1 MSVEA
6 TLLWLLKNLW
16 LILVGVF
23 AYIFKQQN
31 GKIQSQDNKIEGL
44 EKAQRDFITH
54 SDAKQ
59 MIREVVEPIKAEQAE
74 LKSDVKSVLTI
85 VQQMQRDMAVQ
96 AAVYK
101 LQHEYKDDK

>member
-1 MSVEA
+1 MSLEA
-6 TLLWLLKNLW
+6 GLVWLVKNLW

-31 GKIQSQDNKIEGL
+31 GKIQSQDDKIEGL
-44 EKAQRDFITH
+44 GKAQRDFITH
-54 SDAKQ
+54 NDAKQ
-59 MIREVVEPIKAEQAE
+59 MIREVVEPIKAEQQE

-96 AAVYK
+96 AAVYE
-101 LQHEYKDDK
+101 LQHKHKDDK

>member
-6 TLLWLLKNLW
+6 GVLWLLKNLW

-31 GKIQSQDNKIEGL
+31 SKIESQDNKIEKL
-44 EKAQRDFITH
+44 EKAQRDSITH
-54 SDAKQ
+54 SEAKQ
-59 MIREVVEPIKAEQAE
+59 MIREVVEPIKAEQQE

-101 LQHEYKDDK
+101 IQHEYKEDK

>member
-1 MSVEA
+1 MSLEA
-6 TLLWLLKNLW
+6 GLVWLVKNLW
-16 LILVGVF
+16 VIVVALG
-23 AYIFKQQN
+23 AYIAKIYK
-31 GKIQSQDNKIEGL
+31 GKLDSQDVKITGL

-59 MIREVVEPIKAEQAE
+59 MIREVVEPIKAEQQE

-96 AAVYK
+96 AAVNE
-101 LQHEYKDDK
+101 LQHKYIEDR

>member
-1 MSVEA
+1 MSLEA
-6 TLLWLLKNLW
+6 TLLWLVKNLW
-16 LILVGVF
+16 LILIGIF
-23 AYIFKQQN
+23 GWIFKKQDA
-31 GKIQSQDNKIEGL
+31 KISEL
-44 EKAQRDFITH
+44 EQAQRDFISH
-54 SDAKQ
+54 SEAKQ

-101 LQHEYKDDK
+101 LQHQHKEE

>member
-6 TLLWLLKNLW
+6 TLLWLVKNLW
-16 LILVGVF
+16 LVLVAVF
-23 AYIFKQQN
+23 GWIFKKQDA
-31 GKIQSQDNKIEGL
+31 KIAEL
-44 EKAQRDFITH
+44 EKAQREFISH
-54 SDAKQ
+54 SEAKQ
-59 MIREVVEPIKAEQAE
+59 MIREVVEPIKSEQAE
-74 LKSDVKSVLTI
+74 LKSDVKSVLAI